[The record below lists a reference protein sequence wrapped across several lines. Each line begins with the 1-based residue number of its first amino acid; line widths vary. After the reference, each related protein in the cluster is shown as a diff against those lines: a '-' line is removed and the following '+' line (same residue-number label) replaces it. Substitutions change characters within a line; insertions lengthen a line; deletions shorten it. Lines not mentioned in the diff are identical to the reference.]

1 MVRHED
7 GSVTTKTR
15 SSSTQVGVSIN
26 PAAAVLDI
34 LDALKSLDK

>member
-15 SSSTQVGVSIN
+15 SSLTRVGVSIN
-26 PAAAVLDI
+26 PAAALDI